1 MAIGSAHIRA
11 RRLSGQKKPHAE
23 AIRADVNITPLV
35 DVVLVLLIIFM
46 VVIPLMARGREVPL
60 PRTRHHS
67 ERPDALQPVIALDG
81 NGDLWL
87 DTEKIGPLGPDC
99 TNNINCPILEKL
111 GSLVQRAWDMAKNK
125 DGVGKVYIK
134 VDGNVAYGKVY
145 PLIIAV
151 NQGMAVSS
159 IDLAT
164 AELKEEG
171 E

>member
-11 RRLSGQKKPHAE
+11 RRLSGHKKQALDQ
-23 AIRADVNITPLV
+23 IRADVNITPLV

-81 NGDLWL
+81 NGDLWF
-87 DTEKIGPLGPDC
+87 DTEKVGPLPPEC
-99 TNNINCPILEKL
+99 NTNPNCPILERL
-111 GSLVQRAWDMAKNK
+111 GTLVQRAWDAAKNK

-134 VDGNVAYGKVY
+134 VAGEMPYGRAY

-151 NQGMAVSS
+151 NQGMAVSA

-164 AELKEEG
+164 AELKEE

>member
-1 MAIGSAHIRA
+1 MAGGGGHLRS
-11 RRLSGQKKPHAE
+11 RRLSGHPRQKIE
-23 AIRADVNITPLV
+23 EVRADVNITPLV

-67 ERPDALQPVIALDG
+67 ERPDALQPVLAIDAV
-81 NGDLWL
+81 GDLWFDTERIGPCCDKTIL
-87 DTEKIGPLGPDC
+87 DTVN
-99 TNNINCPILEKL
+99 TR
-111 GSLVQRAWDMAKNK
+111 VQRAWDIAKNK

-134 VDGNVAYGKVY
+134 VDGSIPYGKIY

-151 NQGMAVSS
+151 NQDMNVDQ

-164 AELKEEG
+164 AELKDE
-171 E
+171 

>member
-1 MAIGSAHIRA
+1 MAGGHASRGNGRS
-11 RRLSGQKKPHAE
+11 RRLSGHKKQQIE

-60 PRTRHHS
+60 PRTLHHS
-67 ERPDALQPVIALDG
+67 EQPDALQPVLAVDAY
-81 NGDLWL
+81 GDVWFDSERLGPCCE
-87 DTEKIGPLGPDC
+87 DKAVIEKID
-99 TNNINCPILEKL
+99 T
-111 GSLVQRAWDMAKNK
+111 LVHRAWDIAKNK

-134 VDGNVAYGKVY
+134 VAGEVPYGKVY

-151 NQGMAVSS
+151 NQDMNVSS

-164 AELKEEG
+164 AELKEDE
-171 E
+171 